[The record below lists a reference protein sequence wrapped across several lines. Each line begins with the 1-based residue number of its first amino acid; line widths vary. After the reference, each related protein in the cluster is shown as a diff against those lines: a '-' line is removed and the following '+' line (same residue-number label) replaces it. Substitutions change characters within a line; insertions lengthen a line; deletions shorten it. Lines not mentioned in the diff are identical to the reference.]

1 MRNLRVFNWSL
12 RVIAVKVV
20 AVTALSPVSM
30 GQSFDYPVN
39 STTLFNRNAQTSTQ
53 LDSHAVAPSP
63 SSDPNAAKKPSL
75 FSKLFKRKPT
85 PSPDPRGAATTFDQT
100 RTNQLAADLY
110 ARGQQHSMFM
120 DPSAVQASQSDG
132 SNRSNVG
139 VAQTGNPTGEAGGIG
154 GQVTRINFDQPI
166 RGDQQSIL
174 EREEQNLLPS
184 RNVDPTPSDPVLS
197 PVKNSPAVAS
207 PRLARQTDP
216 LDMPS
221 SQPTQ
226 RVALPRDAF
235 KKEFEKAYRYINQSK
250 TTDQTPSPRVAQT
263 EEAPGALTDSDFTVP
278 PNGSLR
284 GDFSDTQPL
293 AIETPNFIQPQ
304 AMEQSP
310 NAGQPGFS
318 LPSQSDRFD
327 LIPQPRV
334 SKPSPTAPWADAGE
348 PAAEPAAVPAVV
360 PAVDEFADLPSE
372 GLESDMGNLDDWN
385 MPQTNAS
392 LPSLKDDFESFSKPL
407 NVSVGG
413 SNVSMMGSDQDE
425 SPIWWRQ
432 RVNQPLHPDN
442 QTVPVDSNGL
452 VFTALQNSPRIQAVS
467 QNPLIRELQVVEAD
481 AEFDPV
487 RFVRSQFQDRVDPV
501 GNSLTIGQGS
511 TVQFLRDNIW
521 TGEAGLRRK
530 LRTGAD
536 LTVSQQLGFQNS
548 NSNNFTPQDQGTATL
563 ALNVTQPLL
572 RGRGRYFNQAQILI
586 AQSTGGVAWEVFQQ
600 ELQEEL
606 QGVVDAYW
614 QLYLDRSIYLQRKR
628 NVDRGQLILD
638 RLQGRRELDSLP
650 AQIARAK
657 SSVQTR
663 KTELANAFRNIRNAE
678 TEIRRRIADRN
689 WMAAQTLELIPAELP
704 TIENVGW
711 ELDHVVKTAL
721 NHRPEIRE
729 AMRRIK
735 IAGVQRDV
743 SENELLP
750 ELSFLVG
757 TYVSALQGES
767 DVLGAFADQFGQ
779 VTPGYSFGLEYEL
792 PRFNR
797 AARSRFQQR
806 HLQFRRLQNELEE
819 VMQNV
824 IAESQVAVRRISSAV
839 ETLQAAEEAII
850 AARADLNQNERRWE
864 SFALIEGDIAEG
876 LTPTTILDQLLD
888 SQERLSQ
895 SEVVYAQAER
905 ELKVAE
911 VALQRSMGTL
921 LMQQRVS
928 YDRVVNADTPVVRL
942 AKEVPANTTPANTTP
957 ATEAVLAGR
966 LPVIEEQ
973 RFDPR
978 NVEPESIDGQ
988 NFGEQRFGAQRFE
1001 AQRFQT
1007 QPREGGGFPFRPF
1020 QPQ

>member
-1 MRNLRVFNWSL
+1 MRNHRVFNWSL

-20 AVTALSPVSM
+20 AVTALSPISM
-30 GQSFDYPVN
+30 GQSFDYPAN
-39 STTLFNRNAQTSTQ
+39 SPSIFNRNVQ
-53 LDSHAVAPSP
+53 APTESVSRSAHSP
-63 SSDPNAAKKPSL
+63 QSFERAAPQSPSL
-75 FSKLFKRKPT
+75 FSKLFKRKPN
-85 PSPDPRGAATTFDQT
+85 PSSHAVPSFGQPSVNSSPVAPYTGGEQHTVYLDSQAVRANQANQADTLGHSDRYAAEVRNAFGRTTNDGA
-100 RTNQLAADLY
+100 
-110 ARGQQHSMFM
+110 
-120 DPSAVQASQSDG
+120 
-132 SNRSNVG
+132 SNGRV
-139 VAQTGNPTGEAGGIG
+139 VG
-154 GQVTRINFDQPI
+154 GQVQRTNFDQPYLPA
-166 RGDQQSIL
+166 QQSIL
-174 EREEQNLLPS
+174 ERD
-184 RNVDPTPSDPVLS
+184 VTPSLPPS
-197 PVKNSPAVAS
+197 NTTQSEVKLNTPPKVQPQQSEAS
-207 PRLARQTDP
+207 RLAQRTIP
-216 LDMPS
+216 MATPS
-221 SQPTQ
+221 SKPTQ
-226 RVALPRDAF
+226 RVSLPGDAF

-250 TTDQTPSPRVAQT
+250 TAVATRPDRLAQIG
-263 EEAPGALTDSDFTVP
+263 EAPGALTDDDFGAS
-278 PNGSLR
+278 GSPLLE
-284 GDFSDTQPL
+284 GDFSNSESL
-293 AIETPNFIQPQ
+293 SIETPDFIQPQ
-304 AMEQSP
+304 QSEQSP
-310 NAGQPGFS
+310 NAGQPDFMPPAQNG
-318 LPSQSDRFD
+318 RFD
-327 LIPQPRV
+327 LIPETRV
-334 SKPSPTAPWADAGE
+334 AKPSSQAPWASEVQAADDNFAGRKT
-348 PAAEPAAVPAVV
+348 
-360 PAVDEFADLPSE
+360 DDLETQGFDSSGSGAKGMTSN
-372 GLESDMGNLDDWN
+372 GLDSDMGDIDDWN
-385 MPQTNAS
+385 MPQTKTN
-392 LPSLKDDFESFSKPL
+392 LPSLKDDFEELSRPM
-407 NVSVGG
+407 NDTVGTTED
-413 SNVSMMGSDQDE
+413 SMIGLAGDQ
-425 SPIWWRQ
+425 SPIWWKQ
-432 RVNQPLHPDN
+432 WVNQPLHPDN
-442 QTVPVDSNGL
+442 QTMPVDSNGL

-487 RFVRSQFQDRVDPV
+487 RFVRTQFQDRVDPV

-511 TVQFLRDNIW
+511 DVQFLRDNIW
-521 TGEAGLRRK
+521 TGEAGIRRK

-628 NVDRGQLILD
+628 NVDRGQVILD

-689 WMAAQTLELIPAELP
+689 WMAAQSLELIPAELP

-711 ELDHVVKTAL
+711 ELDQVVKTAL

-767 DVLGAFADQFGQ
+767 DVLGAFADQFGE

-824 IAESQVAVRRISSAV
+824 IAESQVAVRRISSAI

-895 SEVVYAQAER
+895 SEIVYAQAER

-928 YDRVVNADTPVVRL
+928 YDRVVNADTPVVRIS
-942 AKEVPANTTPANTTP
+942 KDVQSNQTPA
-957 ATEAVLAGR
+957 AEEVFAGR
-966 LPVIEEQ
+966 LPTIEDQ
-973 RFDPR
+973 
-978 NVEPESIDGQ
+978 NGYQQ
-988 NFGEQRFGAQRFE
+988 NFDAHPQGFEQQNFAP
-1001 AQRFQT
+1001 QT
-1007 QPREGGGFPFRPF
+1007 HGQFDF
-1020 QPQ
+1020 QPSHFQRP